1 MILYRV
7 GDWNLEAPQTE
18 TVSVKELLLWLRSD
32 QDGYTT
38 RLLVARWDWLIPS
51 NIMGRNIG
59 GPDQT

>member
-1 MILYRV
+1 MILYSV

-51 NIMGRNIG
+51 K
-59 GPDQT
+59 